1 MSDFAE
7 AVRERLLVCDGAMG
21 TMLHA
26 AGNSLDR
33 SLPELNLSNPELVS
47 TVHESYVD
55 AGADIL
61 LTNTFGA
68 SRPRL
73 AEHGFSGDPGEINR
87 AGVRLARQAARQ
99 AGRPIFVG
107 GSVAPAVSAGRRT
120 QVGAAD
126 RAAAVREQVLAL
138 ADAGVDLLVLET
150 FGYLDEL
157 AEAVVTASAATGL
170 PILAQATFTAEG
182 HTPGGQTPHEVV
194 TALAE
199 LDVAALGV
207 NCTVGPQRM
216 LAVVEQLRR
225 HTTLPLSAQPN
236 AGLPRRVHGRRFE
249 YSLDHDYF
257 ARYARRCAERGVSI
271 VGGCCG
277 TTPGHVRAIAAAV
290 SELDGRRTSRGRA
303 AKVAVAAPA
312 EQGGLARRLADGD
325 FVVAAEIAPPQ
336 GGVAEEAAELAA
348 DLRQRGAELIL
359 VSGAGG
365 ARAQLNSTSLALH
378 LQSQVGTETI
388 ATVTTWDKTIMSLQA
403 DLLGAHAFGARTVVC
418 ETGNPPLRGD
428 YPNADGIWEV
438 DSVGLVELVAGL
450 NDGRDC
456 DGLSLATKT
465 SFHIGARCNPGAED
479 VDAEIART
487 RAKIA
492 AGAQFLITRPVYEL
506 TTLRWMV
513 AELSD
518 EGVPIIVAVSPLSG
532 FAEAEFLAYEV
543 PDVTV
548 PISTLSTLAQRERA
562 GDDGR
567 GVGLRLASELVEQAR
582 SLADGVLVVVRD
594 HDADAAAR
602 LLAAATSPP
611 G

>member
-1 MSDFAE
+1 MSGFAD

-33 SLPELNLSNPELVS
+33 ALPELNLSNPDLVS
-47 TVHESYVD
+47 TVHDSYVG

-73 AEHGFSGDPGEINR
+73 AEHGVSGDVAEINR
-87 AGVRLARQAARQ
+87 AGVLLARRAARQ
-99 AGRPIFVG
+99 AGRQLFVG
-107 GSVAPAVSAGRRT
+107 GSVAPAVSAGKRHR
-120 QVGAAD
+120 VGAAD
-126 RAAAVREQVLAL
+126 RADAVREQVLAL
-138 ADAGVDLLVLET
+138 AQAGVDLLVLET

-157 AEAVVTASAATGL
+157 AEAVLAAAAVTEL

-182 HTPGGQTPHEVV
+182 NTPGGQTPYEVA
-194 TALAE
+194 TALTE
-199 LDVAALGV
+199 LEVTALGV

-216 LAVVEQLRR
+216 LTVVEELRR
-225 HTTLPLSAQPN
+225 HTTLPISAQPN
-236 AGLPRRVHGRRFE
+236 AGLPRRVRGRRFE

-257 ARYARRCAERGVSI
+257 ARYARRCAERGASI

-277 TTPGHVRAIAAAV
+277 TTPSHIKAVATAV
-290 SELDGRRTSRGRA
+290 SDLDSRRSPRRRA
-303 AKVAVAAPA
+303 RRVPSAAPA
-312 EQGGLARRLADGD
+312 EQAGLAQRFAEGS
-325 FVVAAEIAPPQ
+325 FVVGAEIAPPQ
-336 GGVAEEAAELAA
+336 GGVADEATELAA
-348 DLRQRGAELIL
+348 DLRERGVELLL
-359 VSGAGG
+359 VSAVGG
-365 ARAQLNSTSLALH
+365 AKAQLSSASLALH
-378 LQSQVGTETI
+378 LQRQVGTETI
-388 ATVTTWDKTIMSLQA
+388 ATVTTWDKTIMTLQA
-403 DLLGAHAFGARTVVC
+403 DLLGAHAFGTRTVVC

-438 DSVGLVELVAGL
+438 DSVGLIELLAGL

-456 DGLSLATKT
+456 NGLSLATKT

-506 TTLRWMV
+506 ATLRWMV

-518 EGVPIIVAVSPLSG
+518 EGVPILVCVSPLSG

-543 PDVTV
+543 PDVTIPV
-548 PISTLSTLAQRERA
+548 STLSALERA
-562 GDDGR
+562 GEG
-567 GVGLRLASELVEQAR
+567 GGSAGLELAGELVRQAR

-594 HDADAAAR
+594 DFDAGVR
-602 LLAAATSPP
+602 LLSAAMTDP